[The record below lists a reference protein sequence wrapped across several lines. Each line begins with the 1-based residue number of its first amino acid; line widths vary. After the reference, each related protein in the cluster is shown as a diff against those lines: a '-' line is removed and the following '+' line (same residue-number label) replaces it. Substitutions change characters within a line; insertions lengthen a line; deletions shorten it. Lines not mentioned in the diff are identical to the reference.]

1 MRSLPPPLPALIRR
15 WTPLSALVLL
25 CALAVTSCGR
35 SLATAPA
42 LDGAGP
48 RDAYAR
54 TGVNGDYLDE
64 VAVLPAP
71 GTDIHALANDY
82 QATLAAGSNYIC
94 VRFLPGSGETPDALA
109 ARLMRDPRVVVAERN
124 AIVETAESRQE
135 SYASDDG
142 NGSFQTAVEQPAARE
157 LGLSDAQRRS
167 DGSGVRV
174 AVLDTGVD
182 PDHPLLRSRIVDGF
196 DYVDYDKDPTD
207 VRNGLDTD
215 GDGRMDEA
223 YGHGTHVAGLV
234 ALTAPRAGL
243 LVIRVLN
250 ADGRGDIA
258 SVTAGIRWA
267 INHGA
272 KVINLSLGML
282 HPSLC
287 IEHLLEVAES
297 AGVVVVCSAG
307 NSGTDQ
313 PVEYPASSRHV
324 IAVAATDAF
333 ARPASFSSFGRFVAL
348 SAPGVGVRSAYPGD
362 GWRLW
367 SGTSMSAP
375 FVSGAASLLLAL
387 HPDWGREE
395 VLRRL
400 GSTARRIA
408 GPPSLVSRRYGRG
421 MLDVAA
427 ALSRRGAGTRP

>member
-1 MRSLPPPLPALIRR
+1 M
-15 WTPLSALVLL
+15 
-25 CALAVTSCGR
+25 
-35 SLATAPA
+35 
-42 LDGAGP
+42 
-48 RDAYAR
+48 
-54 TGVNGDYLDE
+54 
-64 VAVLPAP
+64 
-71 GTDIHALANDY
+71 
-82 QATLAAGSNYIC
+82 
-94 VRFLPGSGETPDALA
+94 
-109 ARLMRDPRVVVAERN
+109 
-124 AIVETAESRQE
+124 
-135 SYASDDG
+135 
-142 NGSFQTAVEQPAARE
+142 
-157 LGLSDAQRRS
+157 
-167 DGSGVRV
+167 
-174 AVLDTGVD
+174 
-182 PDHPLLRSRIVDGF
+182 
-196 DYVDYDKDPTD
+196 
-207 VRNGLDTD
+207 
-215 GDGRMDEA
+215 
-223 YGHGTHVAGLV
+223 

-272 KVINLSLGML
+272 NVINLSLGML

-375 FVSGAASLLLAL
+375 FVSGAASLLLEL

-408 GPPSLVSRRYGRG
+408 GPPNLVSGRYGRG

-427 ALSRRGAGTRP
+427 ALSRRGAGPRP